1 MIDYQANVQKKSN
14 RGGSRGVTP
23 SNQAAQLHN
32 QAQNQG
38 VPTGPLLAQK
48 IVQLPKQKQGNT
60 SSGQYQDSDQKM
72 YRGNKIKLDRL
83 QKQDTAVLGNAT
95 EQRARDGKVGRI
107 EQYAIVEMD
116 QHSQD
121 SPTQQRNKI
130 KLQQQHIQN
139 NSPERARQGAQM
151 QNPQLQGSQGAQIQ
165 KPNGKREIAVI
176 SLTTAN
182 IEVTDD
188 TDQLRSEQNDGPD
201 DQAQVTSS
209 NKRLSQKQLSNQQRT
224 DSPSSMGRQ

>member
-83 QKQDTAVLGNAT
+83 QKQDTAVLGPAA

-107 EQYAIVEMD
+107 E
-116 QHSQD
+116 
-121 SPTQQRNKI
+121 
-130 KLQQQHIQN
+130 
-139 NSPERARQGAQM
+139 
-151 QNPQLQGSQGAQIQ
+151 
-165 KPNGKREIAVI
+165 
-176 SLTTAN
+176 
-182 IEVTDD
+182 
-188 TDQLRSEQNDGPD
+188 
-201 DQAQVTSS
+201 
-209 NKRLSQKQLSNQQRT
+209 
-224 DSPSSMGRQ
+224 